1 MRPLLLLPDGGKD
14 LENVEVGFIGRL
26 LLDADEEARKGFE
39 GRPNPGVNPSTGV
52 NHSVR
57 AEFSR
62 EGGQPRAR
70 A

>member
-1 MRPLLLLPDGGKD
+1 M
-14 LENVEVGFIGRL
+14 GFIGRL